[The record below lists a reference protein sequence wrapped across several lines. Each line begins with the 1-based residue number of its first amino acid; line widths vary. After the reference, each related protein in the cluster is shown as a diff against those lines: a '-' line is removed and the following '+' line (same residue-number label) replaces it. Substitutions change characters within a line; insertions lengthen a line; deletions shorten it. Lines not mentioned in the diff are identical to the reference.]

1 MDLVYKDKKQLKKC
15 KTLAKIFKNC
25 NYDLNNL
32 NTIIIQ
38 KELRVGFPD
47 ALLILQILE
56 KGKKNKK
63 TN

>member
-15 KTLAKIFKNC
+15 KSLAKIFKQTC
-25 NYDLNNL
+25 NYDLDNL

-56 KGKKNKK
+56 KGKK
-63 TN
+63 